1 MIMKQTTI
9 RQYRNDDNMLTK
21 LKAGLIFLHK
31 QAEEIS
37 MIISQSI
44 YFRNGSCYS
53 FNKLVRSY
61 LTKQKICPHISIFLV
76 SRVIHDPTVPW
87 VIDVFQ
93 LHASIYE

>member
-1 MIMKQTTI
+1 MKQTTI

-53 FNKLVRSY
+53 SNKLVRSY

-76 SRVIHDPTVPW
+76 TCVIHDPTVPW

-93 LHASIYE
+93 LHARIYE